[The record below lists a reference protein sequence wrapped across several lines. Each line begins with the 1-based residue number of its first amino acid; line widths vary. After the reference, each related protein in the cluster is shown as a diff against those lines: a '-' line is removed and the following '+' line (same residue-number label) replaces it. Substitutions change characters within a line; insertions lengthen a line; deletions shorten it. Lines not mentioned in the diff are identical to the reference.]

1 MEDSRIDRFDDMGL
15 SEPIL
20 RGIYSYGFEKPSSIQ
35 SRGIIPITLGKDV
48 LAQAQSGTGKTA
60 TFIIGLLQRINPSL
74 NICQGLILA
83 PTRELVDQI
92 HRVALSLSDYMS
104 IRIHKCIGGQSI
116 QDDIR
121 HLRAGVHI
129 IIGTPGRV
137 LDMINR
143 QYLKTKDLST
153 LIVDEADEMLSVGF
167 KEQMYDIFDA
177 LPDTTQVCMFS
188 ATMSRDMTSMSE
200 KILREPVKIRIQN
213 DEITLEGIK
222 QYYVNVESEENK
234 FETLCDLYEQLTIS
248 QAIIYCN
255 TRKNV
260 EWLAEEMNKRNF
272 SVSAFH
278 SDLTQVERTEL
289 MRKFRS
295 GQSRVLI
302 STDILSRGIDV
313 QQVSM
318 VFNFDL
324 PAKRECYIHRIGRSG
339 RFGRKGVAINL
350 VTNDTLVTMQHIQQF
365 YQTVIHELP
374 NDLTEILS

>member
-60 TFIIGLLQRINPSL
+60 TFIIGLLQRINPLL

-374 NDLTEILS
+374 NDLAEILS

>member
-374 NDLTEILS
+374 NDLAEILS